1 MSDALGHMRLALVS
15 HVVHYRWEG
24 KLYAYAA
31 YAREIEVWAGLFSE
45 ILVAAP
51 FRREPPP
58 GDCVAFV
65 HTNISVRP
73 QMEAGGNSWRA
84 KVGLVFSL
92 PMMAFQLCMAFR
104 GADAIHVRCP
114 GNLGLLGTLLAPL
127 FSRNVIAKYAGQ
139 WTDYPGEAG
148 TTRWQKHLLRSQW
161 FHGPVTVYGRWPGQP
176 DHIVPFFTSVLTAD
190 QIARARMVAGRIRA
204 ARPLEIMFVGRLS
217 KAKNV
222 DVLLQAIAKVR
233 DSNAQVR
240 CTVIGEGPERAAL
253 EAQRAG
259 LDLVGCI
266 EFKGG
271 LDFEDVLGHFE
282 RSDVLVLASETE
294 GWPKAITEAMA
305 YGLICVG
312 SDRGL
317 VPQILSEGRGVI
329 VAPRDVEAL
338 AAAIENIASEPG
350 EYAAMRS
357 AAAAWAQQYSLEG
370 LRDALR
376 ALLTERWRLPVKNA
390 AAVTMRS

>member
-1 MSDALGHMRLALVS
+1 
-15 HVVHYRWEG
+15 
-24 KLYAYAA
+24 
-31 YAREIEVWAGLFSE
+31 
-45 ILVAAP
+45 
-51 FRREPPP
+51 
-58 GDCVAFV
+58 
-65 HTNISVRP
+65 
-73 QMEAGGNSWRA
+73 
-84 KVGLVFSL
+84 
-92 PMMAFQLCMAFR
+92 
-104 GADAIHVRCP
+104 
-114 GNLGLLGTLLAPL
+114 
-127 FSRNVIAKYAGQ
+127 
-139 WTDYPGEAG
+139 
-148 TTRWQKHLLRSQW
+148 
-161 FHGPVTVYGRWPGQP
+161 
-176 DHIVPFFTSVLTAD
+176 
-190 QIARARMVAGRIRA
+190 
-204 ARPLEIMFVGRLS
+204 MFVGRLS